1 MTAQRDI
8 AFCPHA
14 DRTRVESHFRTK
26 MVVVETCITCAATF
40 LPKLFPKALHGQPF
54 TLKVATAAG
63 GTLVMQG
70 KWEGVPVYLTSKQ
83 IGGFLAVVGAGD
95 DD

>member
-1 MTAQRDI
+1 MTSQRDI
-8 AFCPHA
+8 TFCPHA
-14 DRTRVESHFRTK
+14 DRTRVESHVGKK
-26 MVVVETCITCAATF
+26 MTAVETCIACAASL
-40 LPKLFPKALHGQPF
+40 LPKLFPKKLSGQPF
-54 TLKVATAAG
+54 TLRIGTAAG